1 MGVSLKDIAE
11 KLNLSKTTVSW
22 VLSGQGNKKGI
33 SAETQNR
40 VFACARELA
49 YEPNLLAR
57 SLNTGVSKTIG
68 LILPSISDTFYAHIA
83 DQIES
88 EAEREGYSLMIASS
102 NSEIERENAMIR
114 LFRSKKVDGMIIAP
128 TKISKREISRLVE
141 SRYPVLLFDRY
152 FPEMRVNYV
161 IINNEES
168 SYKLVRHLI
177 DKGFRKIAIIT
188 TNPHLLTMDMRREG
202 YANALSD
209 AHIRINPDLYGEVT
223 YVNYQENIYS
233 TMDRIFSAV
242 PDVDAFFFT
251 THILAIEALR
261 YFYDRGI
268 DINDGNWGLAC
279 MHEDSLFRVLAPKMN
294 IAHFPIEEIGS
305 NAVRILLNQIRQS
318 NDPEAGEY
326 VPESK
331 VLPCRMEFRTN
342 EPFFFARS
350 T

>member
-1 MGVSLKDIAE
+1 M
-11 KLNLSKTTVSW
+11 
-22 VLSGQGNKKGI
+22 LSGQGNKKGI

-57 SLNTGVSKTIG
+57 SLNTGISKTIG
-68 LILPSISDTFYAHIA
+68 LILPSISDSFYAHIA
-83 DQIES
+83 HQIES
-88 EAEREGYSLMIASS
+88 EAEKEGYSLMIASS

-209 AHIRINPDLYGEVT
+209 PDNPPLTEEQLATVVRLRDVPGETLLEKFRNAQHRESKQTITARFDADVVR
-223 YVNYQENIYS
+223 YYRAKGKGYQSIMN
-233 TMDRIFSAV
+233 A
-242 PDVDAFFFT
+242 
-251 THILAIEALR
+251 ALR
-261 YFYDRGI
+261 
-268 DINDGNWGLAC
+268 AC
-279 MHEDSLFRVLAPKMN
+279 M
-294 IAHFPIEEIGS
+294 
-305 NAVRILLNQIRQS
+305 
-318 NDPEAGEY
+318 EAEQAAM
-326 VPESK
+326 K
-331 VLPCRMEFRTN
+331 H
-342 EPFFFARS
+342 
-350 T
+350 